1 MGQLL
6 QSPYNYDLVEDPLEN
21 FHKDNKFNKESV
33 YEIDYVNE
41 LGGTG
46 TWGGDDANA
55 SMGMNLPTYLGP
67 EGTGAWFKMA
77 PASEALREFIKEPR
91 PEGSDSKFDKRMYAT
106 FYFNQNE
113 VGDNK
118 PYDNPYDKTFAELWE
133 TPSKGKLNR
142 DPEHSYMTNPKA
154 DNGVQFLALGKKYT
168 NFFGGDNDA
177 MYTPS
182 NRSNSLRVFRFAE
195 VLLLHAEAC
204 ALTNDLA
211 GANAD
216 LQRIRNRA
224 GLAPKDFSAMSQD
237 AVMKEIEH
245 QNFLEFCMEGHR
257 FYQLKRYYTA
267 AEIKQHFIDCGKVG
281 GENFAEKYFYY
292 PISEG
297 ERNNN
302 PKIEQN
308 PLWK

>member
-1 MGQLL
+1 M
-6 QSPYNYDLVEDPLEN
+6 
-21 FHKDNKFNKESV
+21 
-33 YEIDYVNE
+33 
-41 LGGTG
+41 
-46 TWGGDDANA
+46 
-55 SMGMNLPTYLGP
+55 
-67 EGTGAWFKMA
+67 
-77 PASEALREFIKEPR
+77 
-91 PEGSDSKFDKRMYAT
+91 
-106 FYFNQNE
+106 
-113 VGDNK
+113 
-118 PYDNPYDKTFAELWE
+118 
-133 TPSKGKLNR
+133 
-142 DPEHSYMTNPKA
+142 
-154 DNGVQFLALGKKYT
+154 
-168 NFFGGDNDA
+168 
-177 MYTPS
+177 
-182 NRSNSLRVFRFAE
+182 
-195 VLLLHAEAC
+195 
-204 ALTNDLA
+204 TNDLA